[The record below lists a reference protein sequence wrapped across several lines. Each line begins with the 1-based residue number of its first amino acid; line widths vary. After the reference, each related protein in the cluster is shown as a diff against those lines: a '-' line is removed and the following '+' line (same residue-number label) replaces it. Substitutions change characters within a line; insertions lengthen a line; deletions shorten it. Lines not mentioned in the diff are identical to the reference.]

1 MNIDYLKVSF
11 EARMKV
17 GGDAAFLLAY
27 LNYVSRRTPRDERGY
42 FSLDSTFAIRGV
54 GIPKRSFIRYRE
66 ALVQAGYISYI
77 PGDNQ
82 NIKPRYK
89 VLK

>member
-1 MNIDYLKVSF
+1 
-11 EARMKV
+11 MKV

-27 LNYVSRRTPRDERGY
+27 LNYIAKRSRVDERGY
-42 FSLDSTFAIRGV
+42 FSLDSKYAIRGV
-54 GIPKRSFIRYRE
+54 GIPKRSFVRYRE
-66 ALVQAGYISYI
+66 ALVKAGYISYI